1 MVLQTIWFF
10 LWGLLWAVFFM
21 TDGFDLGIG
30 TLYPFLGKTDQDKRI
45 MINSLGP
52 LWDGNEVWLITAGG
66 VTFAAFPL
74 VYSVMFSSLYSA
86 LMLILF
92 ALILR
97 GVSFEFRSKINHPRW
112 RKIWDTCIFVGSFVP
127 ALLFGVAFAN
137 IFQGIPIDHNG
148 IYHGTLFTLL
158 NPYGLLGGIL
168 FVLLFMIHGAL
179 WISIKSEGDLQ
190 ERAVSAAKKLW
201 PVLLGVAVVF
211 LIASKFSTRL
221 YDNFIKHPAFFI
233 DILMTVLA
241 LLSVRFFL
249 LRKAFFKA
257 WFASALTI
265 VGATFF
271 GVIGLY
277 PNLFPSSL
285 NPRYSLTAYNAS
297 SSPLTLKIMLIVVI
311 IFIPVVIGYQIWA
324 YNLFKGKVTEA
335 DLSHD
340 EAYYLIYMKV
350 TFMESKIFMLF
361 VIVDFPRSWALSRS

>member
-1 MVLQTIWFF
+1 
-10 LWGLLWAVFFM
+10 M

-30 TLYPFLGKTDQDKRI
+30 TLYPFLGKTDQDKQI
-45 MINSLGP
+45 MINALGP

-97 GVSFEFRSKINHPRW
+97 GVSFEFRGKIDDHRW
-112 RKIWDTCIFVGSFVP
+112 RKIWDSCIFIGSFAP

-137 IFQGIPIDHNG
+137 IFKGIPIDHNG

-158 NPYGLLGGIL
+158 NPYGLLGGVLFVIL
-168 FVLLFMIHGAL
+168 FLVHGAL
-179 WISIKSEGDLQ
+179 WLAIRSEGELHD
-190 ERAVSAAKKLW
+190 RAVSAANTLW
-201 PVLLGVAVVF
+201 PILLCVAVVF
-211 LIASKFSTRL
+211 LIASKFATRL
-221 YDNFIKHPAFFI
+221 YDNYMAYPAFFI
-233 DILMTVLA
+233 DILITVLA
-241 LLSVRFFL
+241 LLGIKFFL
-249 LRKAFFKA
+249 SKKTLFKA

-285 NPRYSLTAYNAS
+285 SPRYSLTAHNAS

-311 IFIPVVIGYQIWA
+311 IFIPIVIAYQIWA
-324 YNLFKGKVTEA
+324 YNLFKGKVTKE
-335 DLSHD
+335 DLAHE
-340 EAYYLIYMKV
+340 EAY
-350 TFMESKIFMLF
+350 
-361 VIVDFPRSWALSRS
+361 

>member
-30 TLYPFLGKTDQDKRI
+30 TLYPFLGKTDQDKRM
-45 MINSLGP
+45 MINALGP

-97 GVSFEFRSKINHPRW
+97 GVSFEFRGKVESRRW
-112 RKIWDTCIFVGSFVP
+112 RKVWDICIFIGSFAP

-137 IFQGIPIDHNG
+137 IFKGIPIDHNG
-148 IYHGTLFTLL
+148 IYQGTLFTLL
-158 NPYGLLGGIL
+158 NPYGLLGGVL
-168 FVLLFMIHGAL
+168 FVLLFVTHGAL
-179 WISIKSEGDLQ
+179 WLSIKSDGDLH
-190 ERAVSAAKKLW
+190 ERSVSTAKKIW
-201 PVLLGVAVVF
+201 PVLVCVAVIF
-211 LIASKFSTRL
+211 LIASRFATGL
-221 YDNFIKHPAFFI
+221 YDNYLKHPSYFI
-233 DILMTVLA
+233 VILITVLA
-241 LLSVRFFL
+241 LLSIRYFL
-249 LRKAFFKA
+249 AKKTYFKA

-271 GVIGLY
+271 GVIGLF

-285 NPRYSLTAYNAS
+285 NPRYSLTANNAS

-311 IFIPVVIGYQIWA
+311 LFIPVVIGYQIWA
-324 YNLFKGKVTEA
+324 YHLFKGKVTQA
-335 DLSHD
+335 DLAGE
-340 EAYYLIYMKV
+340 EAY
-350 TFMESKIFMLF
+350 
-361 VIVDFPRSWALSRS
+361 

>member
-10 LWGLLWAVFFM
+10 LWGLLWALFFM

-45 MINSLGP
+45 MINALGP

-97 GVSFEFRSKINHPRW
+97 GVSFEFRGKVDHPRW

-190 ERAVSAAKKLW
+190 ERAASTAKKLW
-201 PVLLGVAVVF
+201 PVLLGVTVVF

-221 YDNFIKHPAFFI
+221 FDNYIEHPAFFI
-233 DILMTVLA
+233 VILITVLA

-249 LRKAFFKA
+249 ARKTFFKA

-265 VGATFF
+265 VGTTFF
-271 GVIGLY
+271 GVIGLF
-277 PNLFPSSL
+277 PKLFPSSL

-297 SSPLTLKIMLIVVI
+297 SSPLTLKIMLVVVT
-311 IFIPVVIGYQIWA
+311 IFIPLIIGYQIWA
-324 YNLFKGKVTEA
+324 YNLFKGKVTQA
-335 DLSHD
+335 DLAHD
-340 EAYYLIYMKV
+340 EAY
-350 TFMESKIFMLF
+350 
-361 VIVDFPRSWALSRS
+361 